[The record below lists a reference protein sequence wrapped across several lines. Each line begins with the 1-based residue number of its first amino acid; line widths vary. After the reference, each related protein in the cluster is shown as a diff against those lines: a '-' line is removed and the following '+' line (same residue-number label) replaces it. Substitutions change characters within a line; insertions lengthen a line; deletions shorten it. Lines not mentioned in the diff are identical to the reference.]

1 MHAQAQAHSR
11 RTTGA
16 RAHTHTQAQ
25 LLHVEPA
32 GLGLEREPLEPPA
45 QPVRATELL
54 FTELE
59 HRETELPEALVG
71 PVPGPLFARSLRHRP
86 DRAVLRD
93 SQCHV
98 IPFISIPNSQIRS
111 QIGRLDLTD

>member
-25 LLHVEPA
+25 LLHFEPA

-45 QPVRATELL
+45 QPVRGRATELL

-71 PVPGPLFARSLRHRP
+71 PVPGPLFALAIVRIVP
-86 DRAVLRD
+86 
-93 SQCHV
+93 CFV
-98 IPFISIPNSQIRS
+98 IPNA
-111 QIGRLDLTD
+111 T